1 MQLFVIQLVAGWR
14 DLQIRMAGCNVFSKN
29 GLVCHVVDMWF
40 CVTWV
45 QQYCTPVIIL
55 RCLLNPMYCLSY
67 ENVKQG
73 I

>member
-1 MQLFVIQLVAGWR
+1 M
-14 DLQIRMAGCNVFSKN
+14 RMAGCNVFSKN